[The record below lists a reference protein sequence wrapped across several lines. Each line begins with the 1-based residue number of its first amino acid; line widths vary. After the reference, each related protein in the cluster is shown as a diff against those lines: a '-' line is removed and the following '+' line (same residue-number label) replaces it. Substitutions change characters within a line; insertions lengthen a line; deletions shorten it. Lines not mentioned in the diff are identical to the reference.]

1 MKFNQTQR
9 GSNRT
14 TNFEGADAYSL
25 SFKEELYAAVAA
37 TALSDTFYESADSRL
52 TRIQE
57 LIRVVAARDAHF
69 VAKLAVYARQEMHL
83 RSVPLVLLVELAKV
97 HAGDDL
103 VRRATRQVVQRADE
117 ITELLAYY
125 QQANGRTGTKRLHRL
140 SKQLQRGLA
149 DAFNRFDEYQFA
161 KYNRDGEVRLR
172 DALFLVHP
180 KAKDEAQQQIFDRIA
195 SNTLQ
200 TAYTWETELSSTGQ
214 QWAAGD
220 EEAKQAAFRERWE
233 ILVRSG
239 KVGYMALLRNL
250 RNLLNADVSEEVLEM
265 VAQRIADPEQVKR
278 SRQFPFRFYAAYRE
292 LEKVSHTGVA
302 AFLQALD
309 DAMTASAANITG
321 FAPEDHVAIFT
332 DVSGSMHSNLSK
344 RSSMQYYEVG
354 LVLSALFRRTVK
366 LAYTGLFGE
375 DFEMVQVNPNNGVLS
390 NVRRLSQVNVGHST
404 NGYKAIKHLLE
415 NEIITDKVL
424 IFTDCQLWNS
434 NWNSTETIAQY
445 WKKYQKIAPEA
456 KLYLFDLAGYGNTP
470 ISTHGSQVK
479 LIAGWSDKVFEM
491 LDAMENGSS
500 AVQEI
505 EEIEI

>member
-14 TNFEGADAYSL
+14 TNYEGAEAYTL

-57 LIRVVAARDAHF
+57 LVRVVAARDAQF
-69 VAKLAVYARQEMHL
+69 VAKLAVYTRQQMHL

-97 HAGDDL
+97 HSGDDL
-103 VRRATRQVVQRADE
+103 IRRTTRQVVQRADE

-125 QQANGRTGTKRLHRL
+125 QQANGRSGTKRLHRL

-161 KYNRDGEVRLR
+161 KYNRDGEVKLR

-180 KAKDEAQQQIFDRIA
+180 KAKDETQQQIFDRIA
-195 SNTLQ
+195 SNSLK
-200 TAYTWETELSSTGQ
+200 TAYTWETELSRTGQ
-214 QWAAGD
+214 EVSEED
-220 EEAKQAAFRERWE
+220 EEAKRAAFREQWE
-233 ILVRSG
+233 TLVRSG
-239 KVGYMALLRNL
+239 KMGHMALLRNL
-250 RNLLNADVSEEVLEM
+250 RNLLRADVSEEVLEL
-265 VAQRIADPEQVKR
+265 VAQRIADPEQVRR

-292 LEKVSHTGVA
+292 LEGVSHACVA
-302 AFLQALD
+302 TFLQALD
-309 DAMTASAANITG
+309 DAMTASAANIAG
-321 FAPEDHVAIFT
+321 FAPEDRVAIFT
-332 DVSGSMHSNLSK
+332 DVSGSMHTNLSR

-375 DFEMVQVNPNNGVLS
+375 DFRMVQTNPRNGVLS
-390 NVRRLSQVNVGHST
+390 NVRRLSKVNVGQST

-415 NEIITDKVL
+415 NGIMVDKVL

-434 NWNSTETIAQY
+434 NWGSNETIAQY
-445 WKKYQKIAPEA
+445 WKHYQHFFPEA

-479 LIAGWSDKVFEM
+479 LIAGWSDKVFDM

-500 AVQEI
+500 AVKEI
-505 EEIEI
+505 ERVEI